1 MSEFIKTT
9 ALIISFFVNTLYAQ
23 TLTAPPSEF
32 IQVPGTTLP
41 AKLDAAVK
49 QGQTRATRF
58 WTAYSFDVRSGVAM
72 DAEIYGSSNTMWING
87 VSIGSNYETR
97 NLGIFLLHE
106 PSGNAVPRLELY
118 NLERK
123 REYSGYPVYWLGRA
137 TNEES
142 LALLRGFVT
151 SGSDEKLQ
159 DRATQAIALHDDK
172 SVGGILKNLA
182 QKSNPDKVR
191 RTAVFWLGHVEGE
204 LDFLANIIRDDQEPL
219 DIRRQ
224 ATYGLGVVKGRSALP
239 TLQTL
244 YTTVTQRELKR
255 QLIYAVSINENKDAA
270 IDFLIQTASNDP
282 DRELKKQA
290 MFWLGQKA
298 GDRSLKFLS
307 DVLEKN
313 DGDTEI
319 QKQAVTAIGQR
330 RKDEAI
336 PFLIKIA
343 KTHQNLAVRKQA
355 IFWLGQSGDER
366 ALAFFKEIF
375 AQ

>member
-1 MSEFIKTT
+1 MS
-9 ALIISFFVNTLYAQ
+9 ALIKYALLISAFIVNTLSAQ
-23 TLTAPPSEF
+23 TLTAPPPEF
-32 IQVPGTTLP
+32 LP
-41 AKLDAAVK
+41 VTGANLPTKLDAAVK

-58 WTAYSFDVRSGVAM
+58 WTAYSFDVRSGIAV
-72 DAEIYGSSNTMWING
+72 DAEIYNGGSTMWVNG

-97 NLGIFLLHE
+97 NLAVFLLHE
-106 PSGNAVPRLELY
+106 PSGNAIPRLEIY

-137 TNEES
+137 SNDES
-142 LALLRGFVT
+142 LTMLKGLVAN
-151 SGSDEKLQ
+151 SSEEKLQ

-172 SVGGILKNLA
+172 SVGAILKTLA
-182 QKSNPDKVR
+182 QKSSPEKVR

-204 LDFLANIIRDDQEPL
+204 RDFLANIVRDEQEPL
-219 DIRRQ
+219 EIRKQ
-224 ATYGLGVVKGRSALP
+224 AAFGLGVSKDKAALP
-239 TLQTL
+239 TLQSL
-244 YTTVTQRELKR
+244 YTAVTPRELKR
-255 QLIYAVSINENKDAA
+255 QLLFAASINENKDAA
-270 IDFLIQTASNDP
+270 VDFLIQVASNDAE
-282 DRELKKQA
+282 RELKKQA

-307 DVLEKN
+307 EVVEKN
-313 DGDTEI
+313 DGDTEV

-336 PFLIKIA
+336 PFLIKVA

-355 IFWLGQSGDER
+355 IFWLGQSGDDR